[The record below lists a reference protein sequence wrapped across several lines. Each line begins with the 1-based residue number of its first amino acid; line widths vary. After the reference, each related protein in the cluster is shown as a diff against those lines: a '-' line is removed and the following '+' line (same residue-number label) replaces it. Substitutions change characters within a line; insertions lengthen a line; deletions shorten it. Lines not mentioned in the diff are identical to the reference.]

1 MYCRYGLKELKLN
14 YIGSKKSLL
23 SFIEEAISKCELKDR
38 KETIVLCDIF
48 SGTGAVGRHFKD
60 RFSIIANDLES
71 YSSALANHYILNHKE
86 IKIKKYVQALNK
98 LDGIKDGFIFNNY
111 CPSGKLSLVD
121 KKTKEGTVQL
131 NRMYFSDENG
141 QIIDEARILVD
152 SWLESKEINKKQY
165 AYLIAI
171 ILEAS
176 DKVANTASVYGA
188 FLKQIKKTAQQRI
201 DFRELDYIVTPYS
214 HKVYN
219 EDANELIKKIKGTV
233 LYLDPPYNQRQYGS
247 NYHILNTIS
256 KYDNPTLK
264 GVTGMRDYTPSKWC
278 RAKNVEEEFE
288 AMISNANFEYIL
300 FSYSSE
306 SIMSQE
312 RIESIMSEYG
322 EYSFIQK
329 DYGRFKAD
337 KESETRNYTADR
349 VIEYVHILK
358 KNL

>member
-1 MYCRYGLKELKLN
+1 MN

-23 SFIEEAISKCELKDR
+23 KFLEDALSHCDIDK
-38 KETIVLCDIF
+38 KETPILCDIF
-48 SGTGAVGRHFKD
+48 SGTGAVGRHFKKD
-60 RFSIIANDLES
+60 FSIIANDMES
-71 YSSALANHYILNHKE
+71 YSSALVSHYIGNHKE
-86 IKIKKYVQALNK
+86 FKIKKHIQELNN
-98 LDGIKDGFIFNNY
+98 LNGIENGFIFNNY
-111 CPSGKLSLVD
+111 CPSGSLSLVE
-121 KKTKEGTVQL
+121 KKTKEGIVEL

-141 QIIDEARILVD
+141 KIIDEARLLIEN
-152 SWLESKEINKKQY
+152 WLEIKEINKKQY
-165 AYLIAI
+165 DYLLAV

-188 FLKQIKKTAQQRI
+188 FLKKLKKTALKRI
-201 DFRELDYIVTPYS
+201 EFKELDYVITDHS

-233 LYLDPPYNQRQYGS
+233 LYLDPPYNQRQYGA
-247 NYHILNTIS
+247 NYHVLNTIA
-256 KYDNPTLK
+256 KYDNPDIR

-278 RAKNVEEEFE
+278 KVKEVEKEFE
-288 AMISNANFEYIL
+288 AMIANANFDFIL

-312 RIESIMSEYG
+312 RIQEIMSKYG
-322 EYSFIQK
+322 EYSYITK

-337 KESETRNYTADR
+337 KNSEERNYKADS

-358 KNL
+358 K